1 MGTTPQTLLPQEV
14 WGMRENCVLRMT
26 PFLASLTSSMNNNK
40 EDFSQPVLRIMN
52 IQRGKEAF
60 LRPHSPSG
68 WGRFRG
74 YMRAGFPGVQEFHI
88 DVSEEATGTQWQ
100 GLVVQHPPAVV
111 MDSVCVPSHPR
122 LSKTMRVLAISASF
136 SPCLSCRAQPRRPQS
151 IWEKVGYQLL
161 CLLAVCPWVGRCLS
175 LSQSEEKWPCVG
187 CLPRAKHFYNLISF

>member
-40 EDFSQPVLRIMN
+40 DDFSQPVLRIMN

-136 SPCLSCRAQPRRPQS
+136 SPVSPAGPSPGDHRVSGKRLGTSSSA
-151 IWEKVGYQLL
+151 YLL
-161 CLLAVCPWVGRCLS
+161 CALGWVAAS
-175 LSQSEEKWPCVG
+175 L
-187 CLPRAKHFYNLISF
+187 